1 MAILYPA
8 FPLLHPLDRHNV
20 TIATFDSTEKP
31 GVPKPH
37 RFVRQ
42 KEFELP
48 VGTVHSKH
56 APTQDMCV
64 CTYGVSLLI
73 VASVNLHTYVTQLV
87 ATTEE
92 RREPAPALM
101 TSALTHTDGTYKYRL
116 GVDCCQ

>member
-48 VGTVHSKH
+48 VGTVHSKY
-56 APTQDMCV
+56 APTQDV
-64 CTYGVSLLI
+64 CLYVRCFTLPIL
-73 VASVNLHTYVTQLV
+73 ASVNLCY
-87 ATTEE
+87 TTCC
-92 RREPAPALM
+92 
-101 TSALTHTDGTYKYRL
+101 HYR
-116 GVDCCQ
+116 GA